1 MMINLLIC
9 FAASR
14 RTGLLTLEA
23 DTVRCM
29 MWNGTPTIESCGETF
44 VLDPRCMI
52 IADTPRLNYNARHQP
67 DLPKWAQ
74 EWLKCNPW
82 WTWEAA
88 RQIAMTAL
96 ENDNIADFRSLA
108 VNEYRQV
115 TVH

>member
-1 MMINLLIC
+1 MKTNLLIC

-14 RTGLLTLEA
+14 RTCLLTLEA
-23 DTVRCM
+23 DTVRCI
-29 MWNGTPTIESCGETF
+29 IEACGETF

-52 IADTPRLNYNARHQP
+52 IAEMPKLNYNARHQP
-67 DLPKWAQ
+67 DLPEWAQ
-74 EWLKCNPW
+74 QWLKSNPS

-96 ENDNIADFRSLA
+96 ENDTIAEFRSLA